1 MNKSAPPRQAAIVV
15 KWPRTVDQAAAR
27 ELLGQLD
34 SARIL
39 ATWAVDQ
46 ATQIEAI
53 ATWGAIRNGAETALL
68 ASAEPARAGEAASED
83 SGRELARRL
92 ELLRAT
98 GVDVDIVHAGPG
110 LTSGAWPRTLRAL
123 GIHGVVLEAAGQP
136 GHVRALPFGV
146 WNFAPQATTPA
157 KRGLLSWLRPR
168 RSPFVGVT
176 SAAAVVTIDLQRSAD
191 AGARGARETGRVIE
205 QAAAARAEGSI
216 AISTVSQLAR
226 QFAQANEPRPQRSIL
241 RAA

>member
-1 MNKSAPPRQAAIVV
+1 MNKSGSPRQAAVVV
-15 KWPRTVDQAAAR
+15 KWPRSVEQSAAR
-27 ELLGQLD
+27 EVLGQLD
-34 SARIL
+34 AARIV

-46 ATQIEAI
+46 ATQIESLGA
-53 ATWGAIRNGAETALL
+53 WGAIRKGAEAALL
-68 ASAEPARAGEAASED
+68 APTESADDA
-83 SGRELARRL
+83 GRELTRRL

-98 GVDVDIVHAGPG
+98 GVDVDTVHARPE
-110 LTSGAWPRTLRAL
+110 LTAGAWPRTLRAL
-123 GIHGVVLEAAGQP
+123 GIHGVVVADAGQP

-146 WNFAPQATTPA
+146 WNFAPQAITPA

-176 SAAAVVTIDLQRSAD
+176 TAAVVVTVDLERSAA

-205 QAAAARAEGSI
+205 QAAAAEAEGAI
-216 AISTVSQLAR
+216 ALATVSQLAR

-241 RAA
+241 RAAA

>member
-1 MNKSAPPRQAAIVV
+1 MNKSCSPRQAAIVV
-15 KWPRTVDQAAAR
+15 KWPRSVEQATAREVLQQLDAAR
-27 ELLGQLD
+27 
-34 SARIL
+34 II

-68 ASAEPARAGEAASED
+68 ASGESATED
-83 SGRELARRL
+83 AGREFARRL

-98 GVDVDIVHAGPG
+98 GVDVDTVHTRSE
-110 LTSGAWPRTLRAL
+110 LTVGAWPRTLRAL

-168 RSPFVGVT
+168 RSPFVGAS
-176 SAAAVVTIDLQRSAD
+176 SAAVVVTIDLERSAA
-191 AGARGARETGRVIE
+191 AGSRGAHETGRLIE
-205 QAAAARAEGSI
+205 QAVAAQAEGAI
-216 AISTVSQLAR
+216 ALSTVSQLAR

-241 RAA
+241 RAAA